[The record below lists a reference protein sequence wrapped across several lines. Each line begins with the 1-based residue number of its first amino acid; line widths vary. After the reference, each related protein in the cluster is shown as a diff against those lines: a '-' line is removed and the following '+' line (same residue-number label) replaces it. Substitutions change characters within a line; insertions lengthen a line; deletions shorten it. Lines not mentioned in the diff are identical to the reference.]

1 MVRKR
6 LRRTSIYRSKR
17 ANTQTQKKKKRNDE
31 SNVFL
36 ISRTE
41 SEQSE
46 RWNKEARFLFY
57 VVVMTSLTV
66 SRGG

>member
-17 ANTQTQKKKKRNDE
+17 ASTQTRKKKRNDE

-46 RWNKEARFLFY
+46 RWNKEARFFFML
-57 VVVMTSLTV
+57 LL
-66 SRGG
+66 

>member
-17 ANTQTQKKKKRNDE
+17 ANTQTQKKKRNDE
-31 SNVFL
+31 STVFL